1 MNQPTLSH
9 IASTIKGKKK
19 KTKCILWRRVR
30 YILFCLIATLYKY
43 QAYVNN
49 VGSLYGASMFKDIL
63 RCERE
68 VLTFLTKSVFIVK

>member
-1 MNQPTLSH
+1 MNQPTLFH
-9 IASTIKGKKK
+9 VASTIKGKKK
-19 KTKCILWRRVR
+19 KTKCILWRRVK
-30 YILFCLIATLYKY
+30 YILFCLTATLYKY

-68 VLTFLTKSVFIVK
+68 VLTFVTKLVFIVK